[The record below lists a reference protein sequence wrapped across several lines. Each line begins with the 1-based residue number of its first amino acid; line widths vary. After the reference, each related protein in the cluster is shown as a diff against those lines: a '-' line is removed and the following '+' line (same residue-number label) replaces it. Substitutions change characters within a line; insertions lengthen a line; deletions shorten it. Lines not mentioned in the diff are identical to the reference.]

1 VPFEPFVLLRRNP
14 NLRWRG
20 HSSLRTLQSSRL
32 THGFVTLWPGFV
44 TPGSVAPQAVVELAA
59 ETTIAQPMA
68 PESTAPT
75 RIVEPSLRAWAKL
88 AGLPCTRVTAAR
100 SAAGQRVL
108 LPGWAVTAAAGDL
121 AREIARQIDDCQVDF
136 STTAEP
142 LQMRECSRTTLK
154 YCAQNTICWH
164 CDRIDP

>member
-142 LQMRECSRTTLK
+142 LQMDARVFTHNAQIL
-154 YCAQNTICWH
+154 CAEYH
-164 CDRIDP
+164 LLAL